1 MLDQTELWEH
11 LHDQYGLFLL
21 QDEMDSIIHIVI
33 QQLRKD
39 PEYFPVTT
47 SLLTARATAQKIKVM
62 KKIIVTDRTAV
73 ALQPGNRFR
82 FPDDETEYE
91 FWYIMYKTDVPWIT
105 YYDSDKKRKR
115 QGFHLLDLIR
125 V

>member
-47 SLLTARATAQKIKVM
+47 SLLTARATAQNT
-62 KKIIVTDRTAV
+62 IV
-73 ALQPGNRFR
+73 
-82 FPDDETEYE
+82 
-91 FWYIMYKTDVPWIT
+91 
-105 YYDSDKKRKR
+105 
-115 QGFHLLDLIR
+115 
-125 V
+125 